1 MAKTDEIGPGETARE
16 PSEPLSYEAALAQME
31 QIIAS
36 LETGE
41 LALEDALARYE
52 EGAALAAYCEGLLNE
67 AELRV
72 RKWQPDSSAS
82 SDFEGEA
89 VEFGEW

>member
-1 MAKTDEIGPGETARE
+1 MAKVDKKVSGDGQAELPEG
-16 PSEPLSYEAALAQME
+16 LSYEAALAQLE
-31 QIIAS
+31 QIIAN

-52 EGAALAAYCEGLLNE
+52 EGAALAAYCEQQLNE

-72 RKWQPDSSAS
+72 RKWQPGSEAD
-82 SDFEGEA
+82 GEA
-89 VEFGEW
+89 VEFDE